1 MMYGKGSGC
10 VLIVLATV
18 VWCLKMRQDMGRRY
32 AEYRDLQTILVEL
45 LRNMR
50 TGRMLLWQVMES
62 SLSLLA
68 PESRVKGATGEFL
81 ACMKEGKGQPE
92 EAWTNYMGQLQRIVG
107 MSESLTLLLTRLGKV
122 VTKADGETIDHYL
135 RECVSVLEEEMGQYG
150 RCYGAKARVK
160 AACAG
165 LIGTMTMLVLW

>member
-10 VLIVLATV
+10 VLIALATGM
-18 VWCLKMRQDMGRRY
+18 WCLKMRQDMRQRY
-32 AEYRDLQTILVEL
+32 AEYRNLQTILVEL

-50 TGRMLLWQVMES
+50 TGRMLLWQVMEG
-62 SLSLLA
+62 SLFLLA

-81 ACMKEGKGQPE
+81 TYMKNGKGQPQ
-92 EAWTNYMGQLQRIVG
+92 EAWTNYVGQLQRILG
-107 MSESLTLLLTRLGKV
+107 LSESLTLLLTRLGKV

-135 RECVSVLEEEMGQYG
+135 RECVAVLEEEIGQYG
-150 RCYGAKARVK
+150 RCYGAKVRVK